1 MGDLVALRLSEAL
14 VTILESSLL
23 RNMPASRTIS
33 AIWLWVRTI
42 SSKRPWNSE
51 RGISRIGSSG
61 GTISALGGIPKVFI
75 LAEAISDIRQS
86 SYIPWSSSSQEF
98 AAPGRKPVFITTI
111 ILTEIASV
119 SYTHLTLPTN
129 RE

>member
-14 VTILESSLL
+14 VTILESSLP
-23 RNMPASRTIS
+23 RNMPASRIIS

-61 GTISALGGIPKVFI
+61 GTISALGDVPKVFI
-75 LAEAISDIRQS
+75 LLLNKHNLFIDSIAKICIGEIRCMNEQ
-86 SYIPWSSSSQEF
+86 
-98 AAPGRKPVFITTI
+98 
-111 ILTEIASV
+111 
-119 SYTHLTLPTN
+119 
-129 RE
+129 